1 MKNNPSANPL
11 DTLVEPKTI
20 KYRPNWPFYV
30 YTDFDTGKMIIN
42 KAPKQTQ
49 KQYLDTI
56 EDGVF

>member
-1 MKNNPSANPL
+1 MKTNPNANPL

-20 KYRPNWPFYV
+20 KYRAHWPFYV
-30 YTDFDTGKMIIN
+30 YTDSYTDKLVIN

-49 KQYLDTI
+49 KQYLDSI